1 MSYLDDFRNGDLSK
15 LRNGQVKLAGGIFG
29 LGSQLRQLEEAD
41 AARNQ
46 QANPNLTRAQ
56 QSMAWMQNLPGR
68 QAAGQTGKYNGWN
81 ALADMLGAYWRVN
94 GQGQAAQDAG
104 TTGRLFGDAAHTAF
118 NNAAN
123 EVMPEIDWLK
133 QNG

>member
-15 LRNGQVKLAGGIFG
+15 LRNGQVKLAGGLFG
-29 LGSQLRQLEEAD
+29 LGSQLRQLEAAD

-56 QSMAWMQNLPGR
+56 QSMAWIQNLPGR

-104 TTGRLFGDAAHTAF
+104 ATGRLFGDGAHTAF

-123 EVMPEIDWLK
+123 EIMPEIDWLK

>member
-29 LGSQLRQLEEAD
+29 LGSQLRQLEAAD

-56 QSMAWMQNLPGR
+56 QSLAWIQNLPGR

-104 TTGRLFGDAAHTAF
+104 TTGRLFGDGAHTAF

-123 EVMPEIDWLK
+123 EIMPEIDWLK

>member
-29 LGSQLRQLEEAD
+29 LGSQLRQLEAAD

-56 QSMAWMQNLPGR
+56 QSMAWMQSLPGR
-68 QAAGQTGKYNGWN
+68 QAAGQTGTYNGWN

-104 TTGRLFGDAAHTAF
+104 ATGRLFGDGAHTAF
-118 NNAAN
+118 NNAAS